1 MTTTDQPVET
11 LHHALEE
18 QYRTYTS
25 RLARL
30 MLSGSRAGRGGY
42 DDATREA
49 LIAWARRGVADA
61 ADALRRM
68 SDGTYGVCQACGRN
82 IPLGRLHTAPDAR
95 FCVPC
100 DRDRP

>member
-1 MTTTDQPVET
+1 MTTTTDDTRET
-11 LHHALEE
+11 LHRALEH

-30 MLSGSRAGRGGY
+30 TLRGECRDGAARA
-42 DDATREA
+42 A

-68 SDGTYGVCQACGRN
+68 SDGTYGVCERCGGA
-82 IPLGRLHTAPDAR
+82 IPLRCLTARPETR
-95 FCVPC
+95 RCGPC
-100 DRDRP
+100 GHHPG

>member
-11 LHHALEE
+11 LHHALEDR
-18 QYRTYTS
+18 YRTYTS

-30 MLSGSRAGRGGY
+30 TLSGGRSGQGGY
-42 DDATREA
+42 DEATRDA

-68 SDGTYGVCQACGRN
+68 SDGTYGICERCGGE
-82 IPLGRLHTAPDAR
+82 IPAGRLTARPDTR
-95 FCVPC
+95 VCGSC
-100 DRDRP
+100 RP